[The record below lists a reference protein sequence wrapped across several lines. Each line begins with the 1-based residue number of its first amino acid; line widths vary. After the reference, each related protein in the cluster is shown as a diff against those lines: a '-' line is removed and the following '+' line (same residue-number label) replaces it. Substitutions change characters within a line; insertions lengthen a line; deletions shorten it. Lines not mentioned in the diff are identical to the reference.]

1 MKYFSLFLF
10 VISIWGQ
17 QNTRGSDLENF
28 DAILVEKIKE
38 VQGHIDKFDE
48 MAKNAMND
56 NSHILADRSVS
67 IVSELVGVSHSLE
80 YIGLLG
86 HFSNIWF
93 MEWDLR

>member
-48 MAKNAMND
+48 
-56 NSHILADRSVS
+56 I
-67 IVSELVGVSHSLE
+67 
-80 YIGLLG
+80 
-86 HFSNIWF
+86 
-93 MEWDLR
+93 